1 MNLQMIKKH
10 VRVDHSFED
19 DLLEQ
24 YIEWAESEVKDS
36 VTTSE
41 TRNDAYF
48 VDNPHYERAVTMLVG
63 HFFENRLP
71 FTDIQNNNVPY
82 GVMSAIHKMR
92 GAYHEGE

>member
-24 YIEWAESEVKDS
+24 YIEWAETEIKDS
-36 VTTSE
+36 VSTSD
-41 TRNDAYF
+41 TRNEAYF
-48 VDNPHYERAVTMLVG
+48 VENPHFDRAVTLLVG

-71 FTDIQNNNVPY
+71 FVEIQQNNVPY
-82 GVMSAIHKMR
+82 GVMSAIHKLR
-92 GAYHEGE
+92 GAYYETE